1 MPRQKGRKSLRTEIR
16 VYENIEVLSQAVDE
30 DGLATVE
37 ALGEQYKTPAE
48 QLTEYWG
55 WNNRATA
62 YHDTTLLEQRGRL
75 ETFPPGAPS
84 YKRGYAIKALSGI
97 ALRASQESLSRE
109 LDRRF
114 QAVKQNLEGSAKELE
129 IITKALGWLGTGETK
144 GPS

>member
-84 YKRGYAIKALSGI
+84 YKQGYAIKALSGI
-97 ALRASQESLSRE
+97 ALSRE